1 MYVYA
6 AADLPPLENI
16 APSCAKFYKPLI
28 SKKKKKQINTDD
40 IGTPSYNMLLDLLK
54 CQVKKKKLDCIK
66 VEKSYSACHSS
77 IMGVGNYIGKRNC
90 SEEME
95 RLYHCV
101 VHSNAFG

>member
-1 MYVYA
+1 MKINA
-6 AADLPPLENI
+6 ATDLPHSDTI

-28 SKKKKKQINTDD
+28 SKKKKKSINTDD

-77 IMGVGNYIGKRNC
+77 IMGVGNYNNRRNC
-90 SEEME
+90 NEEME

-101 VHSNAFG
+101 VNSNASE

>member
-1 MYVYA
+1 MKINPA
-6 AADLPPLENI
+6 TDLPPLDTI
-16 APSCAKFYKPLI
+16 ATSCVKFYKPLI
-28 SKKKKKQINTDD
+28 SKKKKKSIITED

-77 IMGVGNYIGKRNC
+77 IMGVGNYNGKRNC

-95 RLYHCV
+95 RLYLCV
-101 VHSNAFG
+101 VNSNVSG